1 MLLLFVSHLGP
12 AEVATWSILGVI
24 WKVLESSTEGIG
36 EAAAIRV
43 AYHLGHNNPD
53 MAKRA
58 SFKAIF
64 IAAIQ
69 SLFVTAILFMCG
81 KNISSWLT
89 TDATLQNMLNDTISL
104 LGLGNVVMTYSM
116 VMWSSVGAQ
125 GRYRLAT
132 LVILISRWLVTI
144 PCSVVMVYAFNLDL
158 NSLMGSVIVGFATA
172 GLSLAYV
179 LLRSDWE
186 RLAKILQEL
195 NAMME
200 FESDSD
206 ESSEEES
213 EESEESDEADVGVAS
228 SPASIM
234 RRVT

>member
-12 AEVATWSILGVI
+12 AEVAAWSILGVI
-24 WKVLESSTEGIG
+24 WKVLETSTEGIG

-43 AYHLGHNNPD
+43 AYHLGHNNPA
-53 MAKRA
+53 MAERA

-69 SLFVTAILFMCG
+69 SLFVTAILFMFG
-81 KNISSWLT
+81 KNIIRWLT

-116 VMWSSVGAQ
+116 VMWSSVGSQ

-132 LVILISRWLVTI
+132 LVILVSRWLVTI
-144 PCSVVMVYAFNLDL
+144 PYAAVMVYAFKLDL
-158 NSLMGSVIVGFATA
+158 SSLMGSVIVGFATA

-186 RLAKILQEL
+186 RLATILQEL

-206 ESSEEES
+206 ESSDEES
-213 EESEESDEADVGVAS
+213 EDNDEADDGVVS

-234 RRVT
+234 RRNT